1 MMQLIYSVNIIHNIK
16 EVIAMNLKS
25 SYPLMDKAI
34 NKKGK
39 KINNLEAIMN
49 QMSQNCLHTCDKR
62 LLFSIYKL
70 SNDTSTSEGALI
82 RMSEYPDDDM
92 EMVSIII
99 IPNLLFRQDVFRVT
113 FSNPITNESTK
124 NLLFSEQV
132 KNNKVINNIN
142 NNYDSIEFIT
152 AKYINYMNADAMNT
166 YKQMTTNEKISFDV
180 SILRNTDF
188 SKSLDNDIESRRA
201 NLFKNYDED
210 VRIFSFIEKFQ
221 GIFDYICNIKEVEE
235 DEIISIMDKLSMK
248 HMQYDI

>member
-1 MMQLIYSVNIIHNIK
+1 
-16 EVIAMNLKS
+16 MNLKS
-25 SYPLMDKAI
+25 PYPMDKDI

-49 QMSQNCLHTCDKR
+49 QVSQNRLHTYGKR

-92 EMVSIII
+92 EMVSVII

-113 FSNPITNESTK
+113 FSNPITNESAK
-124 NLLFSEQV
+124 YLLFSEQV
-132 KNNKVINNIN
+132 KNNKVINNII
-142 NNYDSIEFIT
+142 NNYNSIEFIT

-235 DEIISIMDKLSMK
+235 DEIISIMNKLSME

>member
-49 QMSQNCLHTCDKR
+49 QMSQNRLHTYGKR

-99 IPNLLFRQDVFRVT
+99 I
-113 FSNPITNESTK
+113 S
-124 NLLFSEQV
+124 
-132 KNNKVINNIN
+132 
-142 NNYDSIEFIT
+142 
-152 AKYINYMNADAMNT
+152 
-166 YKQMTTNEKISFDV
+166 
-180 SILRNTDF
+180 
-188 SKSLDNDIESRRA
+188 
-201 NLFKNYDED
+201 
-210 VRIFSFIEKFQ
+210 
-221 GIFDYICNIKEVEE
+221 
-235 DEIISIMDKLSMK
+235 
-248 HMQYDI
+248 